1 MDRKNYV
8 EKIAIVGAGGRIGK
22 HITNSLLATGKHTI
36 TALTRP
42 GSNPILP
49 SDVTVLKVGYN
60 NNDSLVRALRG
71 QDVLIIILNISVP
84 PETQHNLITAAA
96 GAGVRWILPNEF
108 GGDPFDP
115 RKGEDTLIG
124 AGKAQFREH
133 IQRLG
138 CNYVGIACGFWYEF
152 SIGGGPN
159 RFGFDFE
166 EKRVIMMDG
175 GGTRISTST
184 MPMVGRA
191 VAALLS
197 LRISRDD
204 YDHDQDQDQDG
215 DKGSGGGGGGG
226 GASLEDFKNKAVY
239 ISSFTLSQQ
248 DMLQSIL
255 RVTGT
260 RPEDWTITHTTA
272 KQRWQ
277 SGQEM
282 LKDGNMAG
290 LVRLTY
296 ARAFF
301 PDDPEDFEASKGLD
315 NEVLGLVQ
323 EDLDEFTRTG
333 MDTNLTHVK

>member
-1 MDRKNYV
+1 MQSPWLTRNQ
-8 EKIAIVGAGGRIGK
+8 AGGRIGK
-22 HITNSLLATGKHTI
+22 HITHSLLATGKHTI

-42 GSNPILP
+42 ESNPILP
-49 SDVTVLKVGYN
+49 PDITVLKVDYN
-60 NNDSLVRALRG
+60 NHDSLTNALRG
-71 QDVLIIILNISVP
+71 QDVLIITLNISAP

-96 GAGVRWILPNEF
+96 TAGVSWILPNEF
-108 GGDPFDP
+108 GGDPFDL
-115 RKGEDTLIG
+115 RKGEDALIG
-124 AGKAQFREH
+124 AGKVQFREH

-166 EKRVIMMDG
+166 DQSIIMMDG

-197 LRISRDD
+197 LRVSRSPDQ
-204 YDHDQDQDQDG
+204 DHDQDG
-215 DKGSGGGGGGG
+215 KGG
-226 GASLEDFKNKAVY
+226 GASLEDFENKAVY
-239 ISSFTLSQQ
+239 ISSFTLSQK

-260 RPEDWTITHTTA
+260 KLEDWKITNTTA
-272 KQRWQ
+272 KQRWE
-277 SGQEM
+277 SGHEM

-290 LVRLTY
+290 FVRLSY

-301 PDDPEDFEASKGLD
+301 PDDPEDFERSRGSIH
-315 NEVLGLVQ
+315 NEVLGLEE
-323 EDLDEFTRTG
+323 EDLDEYTRIG
-333 MDTNLTHVK
+333 MDTKITHVK